1 MTDARSLLPITL
13 EHVRLVRG
21 GRALLDDV
29 HVELARTPVTIIV
42 GPNGA
47 GKTQLLRVC
56 RGLVAPT
63 SGRVRWGQQ
72 RPRALDVRMG
82 FVPQHPVM
90 LRRSTQANI
99 DYALA
104 RAGVPRSQRPEAIR
118 SALQTAGLTGSADV
132 GARHLSGGE
141 RQRLAIARAWCQRP
155 SAMLLDE
162 PAAHLDPNATMGV
175 EETLKA
181 IAAQGT
187 RLVMSTHDLAQAQ
200 RLADEVVFVQA
211 GRVAEHARADDFF
224 DRPADPAAAR
234 FLAGALVA

>member
-1 MTDARSLLPITL
+1 MEERCLLPITL
-13 EHVRLVRG
+13 ERVRLVRG
-21 GRALLDDV
+21 GRTLLDDV
-29 HVELARTPVTIIV
+29 DVELARAPVTIIV

-56 RGLVAPT
+56 RGLVTST
-63 SGRVRWGQQ
+63 SGRVRWGEQP
-72 RPRALDVRMG
+72 PRALDVRMG

-90 LRRSTQANI
+90 LRRSTRANI

-104 RAGVPRSQRPEAIR
+104 RAGVPRAQRPAGAREA
-118 SALQTAGLTGSADV
+118 LETVGLTGSAEV

-155 SAMLLDE
+155 TAMLLDE
-162 PAAHLDPNATMGV
+162 PAAHLDPNATRAV
-175 EETLKA
+175 EETLKT
-181 IAAQGT
+181 IATQGT

-200 RLADEVVFVQA
+200 RLAEEVVFVQG
-211 GRVAEHARADDFF
+211 GRIAEHARAADFF

-234 FLAGALVA
+234 FLAGELVA